1 MLLVS
6 PPGSGKTHH
15 VLAALESAL
24 AAGRPARLVVPT
36 ASMAEHLQHLLA
48 RRQEQWPGASGQW
61 PVTGGQP
68 RSIQPLAAFVE
79 ELTPDVRELPDATA
93 TLLVERALAAAG
105 VREFEAVAAY
115 AGFQAQLLETFQEF
129 WSAGVDA
136 RELTALLGP
145 ATPFT
150 RVMTAYEALLEKAGV
165 VHRSRR
171 LRLAAEALRRRPPGA
186 LFFDGFLNFTP
197 VEIELL
203 LAASP
208 DLVTLPD
215 AGAEDARRALLDHGF
230 PETVLDR
237 VRRPRPEPVVLEA
250 PSPEREIE
258 DIAGRL
264 LADHA
269 RSGRPFREYG
279 LILRHLDA
287 YGPLVAVVF
296 ERFGIPFRLA
306 RAAPLAQH
314 PAVRYLAGLLQATV
328 DGFDALQTLDLLK
341 LGGSGLACDP
351 QLDRYDFRLRDKAP
365 GAGVLFLLQ
374 LAEGFPRVKQFIARL
389 EDLSRWAQDRL
400 SPSAWAERC
409 ARLPDTWFALPEIS
423 DGGSHLAALECR
435 ELAHALKGWR
445 DATDEAAL
453 LLEGEVDL
461 TAYLRKLQ
469 AVLRLTPR
477 SVPDRRRN
485 VVQVLSVYEAR
496 QWELEVVFVCGLVE
510 KQFPRYRQQNLFFP
524 DGQRQRLALLGVRLR
539 TTAEQDREERL
550 LFNLARSRATDQLYL
565 THPAQDESGAQFL
578 RSFFIP
584 AEQASG
590 ASQPLQAAISPPSW
604 RPSPGVLQHPDL
616 LPPQSF
622 SPSALERYIQCPFQF
637 FAARTLRLDGPPP
650 TPAERIDN
658 LLKGAIIHRTIAL
671 WSCSPADPIG
681 PVFERVFQE
690 ACADESIRL
699 NFRAAALERELRA
712 DLERF
717 ARFERDRP
725 KPPGFTPGAPESGIA
740 YLLEDGL
747 RITGRIDRHEVSA
760 AGAVMVVDYKYSTP
774 QRLKTICREQEQGLR
789 VQAPLYLLG
798 LEKERGLQP
807 AGMLFY
813 GLRDEPSR
821 HGWLA
826 RGLAPDDP
834 ELEVL
839 PPAEFRAML
848 DAAGARTVELV
859 REIRSGHVEVKPRDL
874 GFCRDYCEYREVCRI
889 SL

>member
-6 PPGSGKTHH
+6 PPGSGKTHR
-15 VLAALESAL
+15 VLTALESAL
-24 AAGRPARLVVPT
+24 AAGRAALLVVPT
-36 ASMAEHLQHLLA
+36 ASMAEHLQHLMA
-48 RRQEQWPGASGQW
+48 RRGL
-61 PVTGGQP
+61 PVAP
-68 RSIQPLAAFVE
+68 RAIQPLSSLVE
-79 ELTPDVRELPDATA
+79 DLTPDCRELSAATE

-105 VREFEAVAAY
+105 AREFEAVAAY
-115 AGFQAQLLETFQEF
+115 AGFQAQLLETFHEF

-136 RELTALLGP
+136 RELAAILGP
-145 ATPFT
+145 ETPFT
-150 RVMTAYEALLEKAGV
+150 RVMTAYEALLEKAGA

-186 LFFDGFLNFTP
+186 IFFDGFPNFTP
-197 VEIELL
+197 IEIELL
-203 LAASP
+203 AAASP

-215 AGAEDARRALLDHGF
+215 AGAEDARRALLDRGF

-237 VRRPRPEPVVLEA
+237 VLRPRPEPVVIEA

-279 LILRHLDA
+279 LILRYPDA
-287 YGPLVAVVF
+287 YAPLVAVVF
-296 ERFGIPFRLA
+296 ERFGIPFRVA

-328 DGFDALQTLDLLK
+328 DGFDAFQTLDLLR
-341 LGGSGLACDP
+341 LGGSGLACNS
-351 QLDRYDFRLRDKAP
+351 QLDRYDFLLREKAP

-400 SPSAWAERC
+400 SPTAWAERC
-409 ARLPDTWFALPEIS
+409 ACLPDTWFALPEIS
-423 DGGSHLAALECR
+423 DRGSHLAALEWR
-435 ELAHALKGWR
+435 ELARALEGWR
-445 DATDEAAL
+445 RATDEASL

-469 AVLRLTPR
+469 AVLRLTPLG
-477 SVPDRRRN
+477 VPDRRRD

-510 KQFPRYRQQNLFFP
+510 KQFPHYNQQNLFFP

-550 LFNLARSRATDQLYL
+550 LFELAQSRATDQLYL
-565 THPAQDESGAQFL
+565 THPAQDESGAQLL
-578 RSFFIP
+578 RSFFVP
-584 AEQASG
+584 AGVASG
-590 ASQPLQAAISPPSW
+590 VSQAIQAATQAATPPPCW
-604 RPSPGVLQHPDL
+604 RPAPGVLQHPDL

-637 FAARTLRLDGPPP
+637 FADRTLRLQGPPP
-650 TPAERIDN
+650 TPEERIDN
-658 LLKGAIIHRTIAL
+658 LLKGTIIHRTIAL
-671 WSCSPADPIG
+671 WTCSPASPIG
-681 PVFERVFQE
+681 PVFERVFRE
-690 ACADESIRL
+690 TCARESIRL
-699 NFRAAALERELRA
+699 NFRAEALEMELRA

-725 KPPGFTPGAPESGIA
+725 KPAGFTPGAPESDIE

-760 AGAVMVVDYKYSTP
+760 AGAVVVVDYKYSTA

-848 DAAGARTVELV
+848 DAAAARTLELV
-859 REIRSGHVEVKPRDL
+859 REIRDGHVEVKPRDL
-874 GFCRDYCEYREVCRI
+874 GFCRNYCEYREVCRI